1 MFRKPQ
7 HHVAAGRCPPAFD
20 EAQVFLGN
28 LRIKR
33 KIELGQAAALA
44 PAANMLTRSSG
55 SWSIQRVYHHG
66 PMLALWAGNPITSQ
80 LIDLRRIF
88 HDVLPRQHQQQ
99 ENMMSVSFQPTRFLR
114 YALIGDAL
122 ASGATGLLM
131 AAGAG
136 FLTGLLNLP
145 EELMRYAGMFLLPYA
160 VIVAYVGTR
169 PEVSKAAVWT
179 IIALNALWAVESIG
193 LLIGSWVAPT
203 MLGYAFVIFQAVVV
217 LAFAEAQ
224 YMGLRQARTAVA
236 QAQ

>member
-1 MFRKPQ
+1 
-7 HHVAAGRCPPAFD
+7 
-20 EAQVFLGN
+20 
-28 LRIKR
+28 
-33 KIELGQAAALA
+33 
-44 PAANMLTRSSG
+44 
-55 SWSIQRVYHHG
+55 
-66 PMLALWAGNPITSQ
+66 
-80 LIDLRRIF
+80 
-88 HDVLPRQHQQQ
+88 
-99 ENMMSVSFQPTRFLR
+99 MSVSFQSTRFLR

-145 EELMRYAGMFLLPYA
+145 EELMRYAGMILLPYA
-160 VIVAYVGTR
+160 LLVAYVGTR
-169 PEVSKAAVWT
+169 PEISKAAVWT
-179 IIALNALWAVESIG
+179 IIAINALWAVESIG
-193 LLIGSWVAPT
+193 LLIGSWIAPT

>member
-1 MFRKPQ
+1 
-7 HHVAAGRCPPAFD
+7 
-20 EAQVFLGN
+20 
-28 LRIKR
+28 
-33 KIELGQAAALA
+33 
-44 PAANMLTRSSG
+44 
-55 SWSIQRVYHHG
+55 
-66 PMLALWAGNPITSQ
+66 
-80 LIDLRRIF
+80 
-88 HDVLPRQHQQQ
+88 
-99 ENMMSVSFQPTRFLR
+99 MSVSFQSTRFLR
-114 YALIGDAL
+114 YALIGDAV

-136 FLTGLLNLP
+136 ILTGLLNLP

-179 IIALNALWAVESIG
+179 IIAINALWAVESIG

>member
-1 MFRKPQ
+1 
-7 HHVAAGRCPPAFD
+7 
-20 EAQVFLGN
+20 
-28 LRIKR
+28 
-33 KIELGQAAALA
+33 
-44 PAANMLTRSSG
+44 
-55 SWSIQRVYHHG
+55 
-66 PMLALWAGNPITSQ
+66 MLALWAGNPITSQ

-88 HDVLPRQHQQQ
+88 HDVLPRQHQLQ

-203 MLGYAFVIFQAVVV
+203 MLGYMFVIFQAVVV

-224 YMGLRQARTAVA
+224 YLGLRQERTAVA
-236 QAQ
+236 QSQ